1 MHPKGRKAQSL
12 SLIHIWM
19 DTAFGSLAESRI
31 QPIFEMQKAIGAQL
45 QQLGEVNQKTEK
57 ISSAVEVLRAIKI
70 NTQYNR

>member
-1 MHPKGRKAQSL
+1 
-12 SLIHIWM
+12 M

-31 QPIFEMQKAIGAQL
+31 QPIFEMQKAIGTQL